1 MIVAE
6 GEFPSYGTTI
16 EPHRCHVYYDRITG
30 RADENSVIGYFFGGG
45 PVDGS

>member
-1 MIVAE
+1 MSFVRHKYRA
-6 GEFPSYGTTI
+6 S
-16 EPHRCHVYYDRITG
+16 HCRVYYDRITG